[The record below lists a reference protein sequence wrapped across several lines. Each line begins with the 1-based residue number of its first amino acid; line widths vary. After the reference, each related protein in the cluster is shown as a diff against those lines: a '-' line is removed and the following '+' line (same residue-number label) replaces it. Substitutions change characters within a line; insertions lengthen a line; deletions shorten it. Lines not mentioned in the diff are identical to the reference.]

1 MSLISCLFI
10 FLASTGLKKNF
21 IQSALVKYGNALI
34 PPNFA
39 QNSFS
44 CLVLLPACYPN
55 LLTKQT
61 HCVFA
66 TEFFSPL
73 FKHVMMLHDL
83 LALHMLFLLLK
94 FPFPISFWPMP
105 LSIDN
110 PNEIA
115 LPMLRCLWPLQGEM
129 PPEHFALSSLS
140 VLRHYTVSC
149 VTVPHTSC
157 H

>member
-1 MSLISCLFI
+1 MQPRDSHTEKGCFPVTLCKETFPNIFHFHPSFKEFSSANLSLLLPCLLI
-10 FLASTGLKKNF
+10 LASSLFLASSGLKKKNF

-83 LALHMLFLLLK
+83 LSGFAHAVPFAEISFPHLLLA
-94 FPFPISFWPMP
+94 S
-105 LSIDN
+105 
-110 PNEIA
+110 A
-115 LPMLRCLWPLQGEM
+115 TQ
-129 PPEHFALSSLS
+129 
-140 VLRHYTVSC
+140 Y
-149 VTVPHTSC
+149 
-157 H
+157 